1 MIHIKAFH
9 PAVEELVNKYAAV
22 RDADYLADKL
32 IEEMAELTQAI
43 IKYRI
48 SKNSVKFAELEGEFA
63 DVLVHMALLQEK
75 FMLIPDC
82 KKRLEKVEKH
92 YKEVVQ

>member
-1 MIHIKAFH
+1 MIHIKAFD
-9 PAVEELVNKYAAV
+9 PAVEALVNKYASV
-22 RDADYLADKL
+22 RDENYLADKL

-48 SKNSVKFAELEGEFA
+48 SKNSVRFGELEGEFA
-63 DVLVHMALLQEK
+63 DVLVHLALLQEK
-75 FMLIPDC
+75 FLLIPDC
-82 KKRLEKVEKH
+82 KKRLEKIEKH

>member
-9 PAVEELVNKYAAV
+9 PAVEELVNKYATV
-22 RDADYLADKL
+22 KDADYLADKL

-75 FMLIPDC
+75 FMLFPDC
-82 KKRLEKVEKH
+82 KKRLEKIEKH
-92 YKEVVQ
+92 YREVVQ